1 MSKKSEADTG
11 KPAFNDLVIQGAMYK
26 TTLSEKFRHRKV
38 WKGHNPNLIH
48 SFIPGTIISV
58 AVKEGQKL
66 KKGETL
72 AVLEAMKMHNFI
84 VMPFDGE
91 VVKVN
96 VQPNDTI
103 SMKLALFEVRP
114 KL

>member
-1 MSKKSEADTG
+1 
-11 KPAFNDLVIQGAMYK
+11 
-26 TTLSEKFRHRKV
+26 
-38 WKGHNPNLIH
+38 
-48 SFIPGTIISV
+48 
-58 AVKEGQKL
+58 L

-96 VQPNDTI
+96 VQPKDTI